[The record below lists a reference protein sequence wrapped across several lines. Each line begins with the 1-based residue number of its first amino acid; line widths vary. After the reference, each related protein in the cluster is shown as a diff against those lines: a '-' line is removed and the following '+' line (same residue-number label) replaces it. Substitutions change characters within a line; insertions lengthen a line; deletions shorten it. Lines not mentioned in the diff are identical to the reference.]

1 MARAQNGLS
10 PFNITAL
17 ALGLAF
23 LYLPIVI
30 LVVYSFNA
38 SRLVTVWGGW
48 SLRWY
53 SELFSDSAMI
63 EAAWM
68 SFRVAAASATIATL
82 LGTLA
87 AVALSRG
94 ESFRGRTLFSGM
106 LYAPLVMPEVITGL
120 SLLLLFVALNAE
132 RGFWTVTIAHT
143 TLTMCFVAVVVQS
156 RLGSLDRSLEEAAMD
171 LGCDPARA
179 FVAVTLPLIVP
190 AIAAG
195 WMLAFTLSLDDVVIA
210 SFTTGP
216 GSATLPI
223 RIYSE
228 VRWSREDRRRQGT
241 DRRSGLEIPRA
252 PEDRREEQ
260 DHSRQDDGHDQ
271 PARPPRRC
279 KFRSISSRAGRP
291 VRDRDDRL
299 YRHST

>member
-1 MARAQNGLS
+1 MMARAPNRLS
-10 PFNITAL
+10 PFNVVSL

-30 LVVYSFNA
+30 LVTYSFNA

-53 SELFSDSAMI
+53 SEFFNDRAML

-68 SFRVAAASATIATL
+68 SFRVATVSATIATV

-87 AVALSRG
+87 AIALSRG
-94 ESFRGRTLFSGM
+94 RGFRGRTLFSGM

-143 TLTMCFVAVVVQS
+143 TLTLCFVAVVVQS
-156 RLGSLDRSLEEAAMD
+156 RLGALDRSLEEAAMD
-171 LGCDPARA
+171 LGCGPARA
-179 FVAVTLPLIVP
+179 FIGVTLPPILP

-195 WMLAFTLSLDDVVIA
+195 WMLAFTLSLDDLVIA

-228 VRWSREDRRRQGT
+228 VRLGVKPEINAICT
-241 DRRSGLEIPRA
+241 LVIGLIAVVIVVASFASKLSSARGESAA
-252 PEDRREEQ
+252 P
-260 DHSRQDDGHDQ
+260 
-271 PARPPRRC
+271 
-279 KFRSISSRAGRP
+279 
-291 VRDRDDRL
+291 L
-299 YRHST
+299 

>member
-53 SELFSDSAMI
+53 SEFFNDRAML

-68 SFRVAAASATIATL
+68 SLRVAMASATIATL

-94 ESFRGRTLFSGM
+94 ERFS
-106 LYAPLVMPEVITGL
+106 
-120 SLLLLFVALNAE
+120 
-132 RGFWTVTIAHT
+132 
-143 TLTMCFVAVVVQS
+143 
-156 RLGSLDRSLEEAAMD
+156 
-171 LGCDPARA
+171 
-179 FVAVTLPLIVP
+179 
-190 AIAAG
+190 
-195 WMLAFTLSLDDVVIA
+195 
-210 SFTTGP
+210 
-216 GSATLPI
+216 
-223 RIYSE
+223 
-228 VRWSREDRRRQGT
+228 T
-241 DRRSGLEIPRA
+241 DG
-252 PEDRREEQ
+252 
-260 DHSRQDDGHDQ
+260 
-271 PARPPRRC
+271 
-279 KFRSISSRAGRP
+279 
-291 VRDRDDRL
+291 
-299 YRHST
+299 

>member
-1 MARAQNGLS
+1 MARRGLS
-10 PFNITAL
+10 SFNITSL
-17 ALGLAF
+17 ALGFAF

-30 LVVYSFNA
+30 LVIYSFNA

-53 SELFSDSAMI
+53 RELFNDSAMI

-68 SFRVAAASATIATL
+68 SLRVGAASASIATL

-143 TLTMCFVAVVVQS
+143 TLTMCFVSVVVQS
-156 RLGSLDRSLEEAAMD
+156 RLASLDKSLEEAAMD
-171 LGCDPARA
+171 LGCGPMRA

-195 WMLAFTLSLDDVVIA
+195 WMLAFTLSLDDLVIA

-228 VRWSREDRRRQGT
+228 VRLGVKPEINAICTLVIAVIAVVIVAASLASKLTSAQGE
-241 DRRSGLEIPRA
+241 SAA
-252 PEDRREEQ
+252 P
-260 DHSRQDDGHDQ
+260 
-271 PARPPRRC
+271 
-279 KFRSISSRAGRP
+279 
-291 VRDRDDRL
+291 L
-299 YRHST
+299 

>member
-1 MARAQNGLS
+1 MAARRINRLT
-10 PFNITAL
+10 PFNVTAL

-30 LVVYSFNA
+30 LVIYSFND

-53 SELFSDSAMI
+53 HEFFNDRAMLDS
-63 EAAWM
+63 AWM
-68 SFRVAAASATIATL
+68 SLSVAATSATIATL

-94 ESFRGRTLFSGM
+94 ERFKGRTLFSGM

-132 RGFWTVTIAHT
+132 RGFWTVTVAHT
-143 TLTMCFVAVVVQS
+143 TLTMCFVATVVQA
-156 RLGSLDRSLEEAAMD
+156 RLSALDRSLEEAAMD
-171 LGCDPARA
+171 LGCDPVRA
-179 FVAVTLPLIVP
+179 FIAVTLPLMLP
-190 AIAAG
+190 SIAAG
-195 WMLAFTLSLDDVVIA
+195 WMLAFTLSLDDLVIA

-228 VRWSREDRRRQGT
+228 VRLGVKPEINAICTLIIVLIAMVIITASLASRLSSARGET
-241 DRRSGLEIPRA
+241 AA
-252 PEDRREEQ
+252 P
-260 DHSRQDDGHDQ
+260 
-271 PARPPRRC
+271 
-279 KFRSISSRAGRP
+279 
-291 VRDRDDRL
+291 L
-299 YRHST
+299 

>member
-1 MARAQNGLS
+1 MARKVGGIS
-10 PFNITAL
+10 RFNITSL

-30 LVVYSFNA
+30 LVIYSFNE

-53 SELFSDSAMI
+53 HEFFNDRAMLD
-63 EAAWM
+63 AAWM
-68 SFRVAAASATIATL
+68 SLRVAAVSATVATL

-87 AVALSRG
+87 AVGLARG
-94 ESFRGRTLFSGM
+94 ERFKGRALFSGM
-106 LYAPLVMPEVITGL
+106 LYSPLVMPEVISGL
-120 SLLLLFVALNAE
+120 SLLLLFVGLNAE
-132 RGFWTVTIAHT
+132 RGFWTVAIAHT
-143 TLTMCFVAVVVQS
+143 TLTMCFVTVVVQS
-156 RLGSLDRSLEEAAMD
+156 RLASLDRSLEEAAMD
-171 LGCDPARA
+171 LGCDPLRA
-179 FVAVTLPLIVP
+179 FLSVTLPLILP

-228 VRWSREDRRRQGT
+228 VRLGVKPEINAICT
-241 DRRSGLEIPRA
+241 LVLGLITVVIVAASFATKLTSARGESAA
-252 PEDRREEQ
+252 P
-260 DHSRQDDGHDQ
+260 
-271 PARPPRRC
+271 
-279 KFRSISSRAGRP
+279 
-291 VRDRDDRL
+291 L
-299 YRHST
+299 

>member
-1 MARAQNGLS
+1 MSEFPRTALPQGGREKRSALVSRVSLMRMVNKLS
-10 PFNITAL
+10 RFNVAAL

-30 LVVYSFNA
+30 LVIYSFNA

-48 SLRWY
+48 SLHWY
-53 SELFSDSAMI
+53 TEFFNDRAMLD
-63 EAAWM
+63 AAWM
-68 SFRVAAASATIATL
+68 SFRVAATSATLATL

-87 AVALSRG
+87 AVALSRA
-94 ESFRGRTLFSGM
+94 ERFKGRTLFSGM

-156 RLGSLDRSLEEAAMD
+156 RLAPLDRSLEEAAMD
-171 LGCDPARA
+171 LGCDPLRA
-179 FVAVTLPLIVP
+179 FMAVTLPLILP
-190 AIAAG
+190 AVAAG
-195 WMLAFTLSLDDVVIA
+195 WMLAFTLSLDDLVIA

-216 GSATLPI
+216 GSSTLPI

-228 VRWSREDRRRQGT
+228 VRLGVKPEINAICTLVIALIAVVITVASLVSKLSSSQGE
-241 DRRSGLEIPRA
+241 SAA
-252 PEDRREEQ
+252 P
-260 DHSRQDDGHDQ
+260 
-271 PARPPRRC
+271 
-279 KFRSISSRAGRP
+279 
-291 VRDRDDRL
+291 L
-299 YRHST
+299 

>member
-1 MARAQNGLS
+1 MADASNKMSR
-10 PFNITAL
+10 FNVASL

-30 LVVYSFNA
+30 LVIYSFNA

-53 SELFSDSAMI
+53 REFFNDAAMI

-68 SFRVAAASATIATL
+68 SVRVAASSATIATL

-120 SLLLLFVALNAE
+120 SLLLLFVAVNGE
-132 RGFWTVTIAHT
+132 RGFWTVTIAHA
-143 TLTMCFVAVVVQS
+143 TLTMCFVTVVVQS
-156 RLGSLDRSLEEAAMD
+156 RLRVLDRSLEEAAMD
-171 LGCDPARA
+171 LGCDPVRA
-179 FVAVTLPLIVP
+179 FIAVTVPLILP

-195 WMLAFTLSLDDVVIA
+195 WMLAFTLSLDDLVIA
-210 SFTTGP
+210 RFTTGP
-216 GSATLPI
+216 GSAQLPT
-223 RIYSE
+223 RRYSE
-228 VRWSREDRRRQGT
+228 VRLGVKPEINAICTLVIALIAAVIIVASLAAKLSDARGE
-241 DRRSGLEIPRA
+241 SGA
-252 PEDRREEQ
+252 P
-260 DHSRQDDGHDQ
+260 
-271 PARPPRRC
+271 
-279 KFRSISSRAGRP
+279 
-291 VRDRDDRL
+291 L
-299 YRHST
+299 

>member
-1 MARAQNGLS
+1 MMGAPNRLS
-10 PFNITAL
+10 RFNVVAL
-17 ALGLAF
+17 VLGLLF

-30 LVVYSFNA
+30 LVIYSFNA

-53 SELFSDSAMI
+53 LEFFNDQAMLD
-63 EAAWM
+63 AVWM
-68 SFRVAAASATIATL
+68 SLRVAATSATLATL

-94 ESFRGRTLFSGM
+94 ENFTGRTLFSGM
-106 LYAPLVMPEVITGL
+106 LHAPLVMPEVITGL
-120 SLLLLFVALNAE
+120 SLLLLFVALGAE
-132 RGFWTVTIAHT
+132 RGFWTVTVAHA

-156 RLGSLDRSLEEAAMD
+156 RLVSLDRSLEEAAMD

-179 FVAVTLPLIVP
+179 FLAVTLPLILPSIV
-190 AIAAG
+190 AG
-195 WMLAFTLSLDDVVIA
+195 WMLAFTLSLDDLVIA

-228 VRWSREDRRRQGT
+228 VRLGVKP
-241 DRRSGLEIPRA
+241 EINA
-252 PEDRREEQ
+252 ICTLVIALIAVVTIFASVASKLSD
-260 DHSRQDDGHDQ
+260 
-271 PARPPRRC
+271 ARGKGAVP
-279 KFRSISSRAGRP
+279 
-291 VRDRDDRL
+291 L
-299 YRHST
+299 